1 MTHQK
6 YYKERLKVIRDP
18 DREKIQGT
26 KTTKVNGVCD
36 TNKETICV
44 RTNDGSQNDRIL
56 DFGFCRL
63 VSHA

>member
-26 KTTKVNGVCD
+26 KTTK
-36 TNKETICV
+36 ETICV

-56 DFGFCRL
+56 DFGFRLL